1 LLLRNNKAQ
10 GKKGEEKAMKYFTP
24 ELYLK
29 INSPDLDVVEKAHA
43 KWEEALERYGKHLS
57 EIRSRMTPATRKL
70 ANSLSLHDAEV
81 LLFKYNG
88 KLAFAELRQGDTHVF
103 LVYLL
108 AKNPLVKKIRSWP
121 FSSKAVRWLY
131 DEFDADAK
139 GAQQHEVLLSDGRI
153 WTLNFSRIV
162 LFESARPHAPAKGS
176 DSRRQPVRMGGS
188 RPQKRRA
195 S

>member
-1 LLLRNNKAQ
+1 
-10 GKKGEEKAMKYFTP
+10 MKYFTP

-29 INSPDLDVVEKAHA
+29 INSPSLDAAEKAHA
-43 KWEEALERYGKHLS
+43 KWDEATEEYGKHLS
-57 EIRSRMTPATRKL
+57 EIRSQMTPATRKL
-70 ANSLSLHDAEV
+70 ARSLCLHDAEV
-81 LLFKYNG
+81 LLFNYNG
-88 KLAFAELRQGDTHVF
+88 KLALAELRQGDTHVS

-108 AKNPLVKKIRSWP
+108 AKNPLITKIKSWP

-139 GAQQHEVLLSDGRI
+139 GVQRHEVLLSDGRI

-162 LFESARPHAPAKGS
+162 LFESARPHAPSKGS
-176 DSRRQPVRMGGS
+176 DARRQPLRMGGS

>member
-1 LLLRNNKAQ
+1 
-10 GKKGEEKAMKYFTP
+10 MKYSTP

-29 INSPDLDVVEKAHA
+29 INAPDLDVVEKAHA
-43 KWEEALERYGKHLS
+43 NWEDALERYGKHLS
-57 EIRSRMTPATRKL
+57 EIRSRMNPATRKL

-81 LLFKYNG
+81 LLFKNNG
-88 KLAFAELRQGDTHVF
+88 ELVVAELRQGDTHVF
-103 LVYLL
+103 LVYVLV
-108 AKNPLVKKIRSWP
+108 KNPLITKIKPWP

-139 GAQQHEVLLSDGRI
+139 DVQQHEVLLSDGRI

-162 LFESARPHAPAKGS
+162 LFESARPHAPSKGS

-188 RPQKRRA
+188 RPQ
-195 S
+195 